1 MSYGPSDGLVDGPGN
16 LLCHGSVATLPLGL
30 GFIVHT
36 FVAFRASMGTRMC
49 INLHVTRL
57 GTRSGRIQLMQ
68 WLAVAAIL
76 AMVCAAVGGS
86 QSKTGREDPLLDKL
100 IGKWTITRKF
110 PNRTVTNTAECAW
123 VLQHQ
128 YVKIHMKDTAQPS
141 QYEAEIFIGYDEE
154 KKRYVAH
161 WIDVFGGGFS
171 ATLGFGT
178 KKGNQ
183 IEFEFKYPD
192 GELKNTFTWHEDL
205 NTWTSEIIQ
214 QDEKGTWVP
223 FCTDTY
229 RRM

>member
-1 MSYGPSDGLVDGPGN
+1 MPGLSNADGTQRLATGDEKWRYTTWIRAVMLSTCLSDCPFKTWGHCG
-16 LLCHGSVATLPLGL
+16 A
-30 GFIVHT
+30 
-36 FVAFRASMGTRMC
+36 
-49 INLHVTRL
+49 VTRND
-57 GTRSGRIQLMQ
+57 GGKIQLMQ

-86 QSKTGREDPLLDKL
+86 QSKTGREDPLLEKL

-192 GELKNTFTWHEDL
+192 GELKNTFTWHEDS

-229 RRM
+229 RRT